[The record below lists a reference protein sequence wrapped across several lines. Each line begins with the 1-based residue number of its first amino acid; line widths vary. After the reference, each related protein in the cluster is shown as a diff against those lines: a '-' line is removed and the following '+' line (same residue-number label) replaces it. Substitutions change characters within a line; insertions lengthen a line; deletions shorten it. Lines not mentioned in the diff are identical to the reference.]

1 MARPQDPDQ
10 PGYEIREAQE
20 RVAQQ
25 KALVRRRIVQGTPTQ
40 GLEDQLRHL
49 EQALLRMK
57 KQGKLAHPKSN
68 GKCVVIDPVEPLP
81 SVRSDAFWARR
92 PGV

>member
-1 MARPQDPDQ
+1 MSRPHGPAQPDWQ
-10 PGYEIREAQE
+10 IREARE

-40 GLEDQLRHL
+40 VLEDQVRHL

-57 KQGKLAHPKSN
+57 EQRGHTRASEIQRKMRDH
-68 GKCVVIDPVEPLP
+68 
-81 SVRSDAFWARR
+81 RSR
-92 PGV
+92 